1 MDQQTND
8 IGTDA
13 RKIILDVQSLEV
25 KFYQDVGTVHAVND
39 VSFRVREGQSVGI
52 VGESGCGKTIST
64 YSVLRLLPNNARIT
78 SGNVLYERADGK
90 QIDLTEGDADGDLIR
105 SIRGKEISMIFQE
118 PMSALSPVHTIYDQ
132 MSEGFMLH
140 TGATPEQARAKTVEM
155 LRLVGISSPEQRA
168 DEYIFQLSGGM
179 RQRVMIAMALMCDPR
194 VLIADE
200 PTTALDVTIQAQ
212 VLKLIKKMQD
222 ELGLALVLITHD
234 LGVIAHVT
242 EYVYVMYLGQIMEEG
257 PVSEVLVNPKHPY
270 TSDLLK
276 SIPKIAD
283 RHAVLSPIHGTVPD
297 AYNVPAGCPY
307 AERCTKTIE
316 GVCTKARPART
327 RVAPDQFVRCY
338 LYTDEAEPTDADL
351 ASTGAESGVEGETRG
366 NG

>member
-1 MDQQTND
+1 MNTGDDTRD
-8 IGTDA
+8 V
-13 RKIILDVQSLEV
+13 ILDVQGLQV

-39 VSFRVREGQSVGI
+39 VSFQVRAGQSVGI

-64 YSVLRLLPNNARIT
+64 YSVLRLLPNNSRIT
-78 SGNVLYERADGK
+78 AGHVLYRRADGQ
-90 QIDLTEGDADGDLIR
+90 QIDLTEGDADGDRVR

-132 MSEGFMLH
+132 MAESLILH
-140 TGATPEQARAKTVEM
+140 TGATPEQAREKVIEM
-155 LRLVGISSPEQRA
+155 LKLVGIPAPEQRA

-179 RQRVMIAMALMCDPR
+179 RQRVMIAMALICDPR

-212 VLKLIKKMQD
+212 VLRLIKRMQD

-270 TSDLLK
+270 TSDLLR

-283 RHAVLSPIHGTVPD
+283 RNAKLSPIRGTVPD
-297 AYNVPAGCPY
+297 AYSVPPGCPY
-307 AERCTKTIE
+307 AERCTKVIE
-316 GVCTKARPART
+316 GVCTRARPART
-327 RVAPDQFVRCY
+327 KVAENQFVRCY
-338 LYTDEAEPTDADL
+338 LFSDEPDPTSLDL
-351 ASTGAESGVEGETRG
+351 AASADKGAPRG